1 MNTPTP
7 SLAFEIEEALS
18 PVPKHYLS
26 KRIRK
31 QKPDTLTARAAEEYS
46 VLAFKA
52 GIVNFYGMS
61 RLAWLLKKGVA
72 RDYKKD
78 PASDLN

>member
-1 MNTPTP
+1 MDNNET
-7 SLAFEIEEALS
+7 SLANAIEEALS
-18 PVPKHYLS
+18 PIPKHYMS

-31 QKPDTLTARAAEEYS
+31 QKPETLSARAAEEYS

-61 RLAWLLKKGVA
+61 RLAWLLKKGVPKQ
-72 RDYKKD
+72 D
-78 PASDLN
+78 